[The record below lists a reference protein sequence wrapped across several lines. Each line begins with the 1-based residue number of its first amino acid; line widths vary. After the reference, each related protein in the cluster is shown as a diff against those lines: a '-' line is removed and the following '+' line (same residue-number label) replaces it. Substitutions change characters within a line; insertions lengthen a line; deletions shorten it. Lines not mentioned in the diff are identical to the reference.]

1 MKIVLLAFLSIMTG
15 ATAADTL
22 QDVLAMRLKG
32 ASVLP
37 SFDTERTSSFAGYMP
52 ISFFEYRYGRGSD
65 NEVSRNSENVLRR
78 RSNDMGWVRGDDD
91 NKKYFRVPWSDDGKE
106 VHTVRVHFKSFTE
119 IAKFEE
125 SRRFGEQLVETEKLE
140 ITNQRQ
146 FNVYMELIEQSLQIK
161 MQKLLEGREDE
172 LHKSV
177 ENSGQLMGMPK
188 VNVKDLVREME
199 RLQKVDAE
207 YEGVKAKRDVTQGL
221 TEKQASEISQ
231 GLIDS
236 VGALAKK
243 MSEAEWRSEKLQI
256 ERRRLEIKLSRID
269 KEISWAKDRKI
280 LDHVDFQRDTL
291 ERQDAVRIGFNVPF
305 LRFDNED
312 RARDKAVL
320 AAKEGEL
327 HRKEN
332 ELGSELR
339 RQRLEVLSLAAQV
352 ESMKSRLSRAK
363 SIGQKIKTV
372 QDVELRAVL
381 GDFGFELERDVV
393 LVSLKFYMKYL
404 EFMRDQGAFAAY
416 PGQNL
421 LDPRW
426 ATL

>member
-1 MKIVLLAFLSIMTG
+1 MKSVVLIFSLMVTG
-15 ATAADTL
+15 AAAADTL
-22 QDVLAMRLKG
+22 QDVLANRLKG

-37 SFDTERTSSFAGYMP
+37 NFDTERTTSFAGYMP

-65 NEVSRNSENVLRR
+65 DDVARNSERVIGERPGGGRL
-78 RSNDMGWVRGDDD
+78 RGDND
-91 NKKYFRVPWSDDGKE
+91 NQKYFRVPFSDDGKE
-106 VHTVRVHFKSFTE
+106 VHTLRVNFKSFTE
-119 IAKFEE
+119 MAKFEE
-125 SRRFGEQLVETEKLE
+125 SRRFSEQLVETEKLE

-146 FNVYMELIEQSLQIK
+146 FNVYMEVIEQSLQVK

-177 ENSGQLMGMPK
+177 DNSGQLMGLPK

-207 YEGVKAKRDVTQGL
+207 FEGVKAKREADQGL
-221 TEKQASEISQ
+221 TEKQADEISQ
-231 GLIDS
+231 RLVES

-243 MSEAEWRSEKLQI
+243 MAESAWRAEKLQV
-256 ERRRLEIKLSRID
+256 ERRRLELKLSRID
-269 KEISWAKDRKI
+269 KEISWAKDRKLI
-280 LDHVDFQRDTL
+280 DHVDFQRDTL
-291 ERQDAVRIGFNVPF
+291 DRQDAVRIGFNVPF

-312 RARDKAVL
+312 RARDKAIL

-327 HRKEN
+327 HRKET
-332 ELGSELR
+332 ELNSDLR

-352 ESMKSRLSRAK
+352 ESMKSRLTRTRNVA
-363 SIGQKIKTV
+363 QKIKTV

-393 LVSLKFYMKYL
+393 LVSLKFYVKYL

-421 LDPRW
+421 LNPKW
-426 ATL
+426 ASL